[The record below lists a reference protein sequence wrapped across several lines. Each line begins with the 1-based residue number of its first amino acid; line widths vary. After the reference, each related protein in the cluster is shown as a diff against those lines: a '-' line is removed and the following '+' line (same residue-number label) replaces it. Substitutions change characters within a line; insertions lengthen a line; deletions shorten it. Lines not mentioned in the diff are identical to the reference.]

1 MIQYRATN
9 GASALDG
16 GCLVS
21 RKFFAAAPGWRSPL
35 VRSSQL
41 VFTEVECEALVAF
54 LQSFD
59 ARALV
64 HKGP

>member
-21 RKFFAAAPGWRSPL
+21 RKFLAAALGWRIPL

-41 VFTEVECEALVAF
+41 VFTEVEHAAFVAF
-54 LQSFD
+54 LQSFG